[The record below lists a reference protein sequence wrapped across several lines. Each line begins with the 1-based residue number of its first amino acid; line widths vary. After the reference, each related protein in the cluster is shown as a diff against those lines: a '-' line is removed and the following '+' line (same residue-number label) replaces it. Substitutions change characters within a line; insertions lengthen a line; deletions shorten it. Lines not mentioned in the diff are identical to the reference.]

1 MEDSAELFCELC
13 ENAMKVYGLSVL
25 PANAGIN
32 AKMKE
37 KLCREVVIC
46 IDLLSRIEK
55 ECVGLEKLANSFL
68 EYLNNECQ
76 KRS

>member
-1 MEDSAELFCELC
+1 MEDQAELFCELC
-13 ENAMKVYGLSVL
+13 ENAMKIYGLSVL
-25 PANAGIN
+25 PDNAGIR
-32 AKMKE
+32 AKIKE
-37 KLCREVVIC
+37 KLCSEVVIC

-55 ECVGLEKLANSFL
+55 ECEGLEKLANSFL